1 MFTYFFPGY
10 KDPEGTA
17 VTLSIMSGLD
27 SSFMTYDDVSKQ
39 IVMEPKEGGSYTINA
54 RLTDGDKEFKIY

>member
-1 MFTYFFPGY
+1 M
-10 KDPEGTA
+10 
-17 VTLSIMSGLD
+17 TLSIMSGLD